1 MSELQSLL
9 PGGAASSSAL
19 AQGSRSWKLGLA
31 EGRLLGE
38 IDGAEALRQSVL
50 VALSTPRYA
59 YSIFSGQFG
68 HELDSL
74 LGKDY
79 DYLCAVAPALIADAL
94 LPDSRVDGVEGF
106 SFERLPDGAA
116 VRFTVRS
123 DGETLAAEQLVK
135 GGAV

>member
-9 PGGAASSSAL
+9 PGAAPVSGSMS
-19 AQGSRSWKLGLA
+19 QGSRSWKLGLA

-79 DYLCAVAPALIADAL
+79 DYLCAAAPALIADAL

-116 VRFTVRS
+116 VRFIVRS
-123 DGETLAAEQLVK
+123 DGETLVTGQLVK

>member
-1 MSELQSLL
+1 MSEVQSLL
-9 PGGAASSSAL
+9 PEAVSVFGSAS
-19 AQGSRSWKLGLA
+19 QGSRSWKLGLS
-31 EGRLLGE
+31 EGRLLGK

-50 VALSTPRYA
+50 VALSTPRYQ
-59 YSIFSGQFG
+59 YPIFSGQFG

-79 DYLCAVAPALIADAL
+79 DYLCAAAPALIADAL
-94 LPDSRVDGVEGF
+94 LPDSRVDGVEGV

-123 DGETLAAEQLVK
+123 DGETLVTEQLVK